1 MKNKIYNN
9 KKRGQSAI
17 EWGVLLPFLIL
28 IIASVLELAPLMNT
42 IIVVDKSTQYSART
56 AAVKGTSNED
66 VIYAYAQNMQGII
79 QKTDIL
85 DYIGSEW
92 KLPGGTDCREIGN
105 ARCKLTD
112 MTSTSERDPATGKIV
127 TTTTNSRLRITSR
140 PTDDGVTVNEIE
152 VVPGAVA
159 DRFSTSWVMVG
170 AKHQYKILTPVL
182 QAVLSGKCE
191 SDKKGVFLHYC
202 NYFPIAKTSVYRVE

>member
-66 VIYAYAQNMQGII
+66 VIYAYVQNMQGII
-79 QKTDIL
+79 QKTELL
-85 DYIGSEW
+85 DYIDDEW
-92 KLPGGTDCREIGN
+92 KLPGGTDCRGIGT

-112 MTSTSERDPATGKIV
+112 MVSTTERNPTDGNIV
-127 TTTTNSRLRITSR
+127 TTTENSRLRVVGR
-140 PTDDGVTVNEIE
+140 PTADGLTLDEIE

-159 DRFSTSWVMVG
+159 DRFSSSWVMVG

-182 QAVLSGKCE
+182 QAVLSGKCD
-191 SDKKGVFLHYC
+191 SGVKGVFLKYC